1 MEQTIAMQSITR
13 SRFDHSKI
21 CTVYQETAQ
30 FPTRALIHPD
40 ARFLHICSGK
50 GELRLQGQCYELQ
63 PDQLLAILPWQI
75 SEITQVRE
83 TLQYDVIV
91 YHFDTLCAAIH
102 LFLDTK
108 GNPYAMQGQITK
120 KPSVQLGMQG
130 KREIAYLM
138 DMLRQEL
145 GMMDVMQSKEEKPY
159 ASIRTL
165 SLLTQL
171 MVLFLRQDAQ
181 SAPAQAQMDYREVL
195 RYMYLHCNEKI
206 TLQELASQFYCS
218 KSTISAHIT
227 AMTGLSFF
235 DLLNEMRIGKTA
247 NYLLYTD
254 MTLKEMAEVLGYVD
268 ESHISKVFAARL
280 GTKIGE
286 YRKTYQKVENIC
298 RIEETR
304 LAYTIVNYIYRNYSS
319 DLSAKNVAQ
328 AFGVS
333 AVRLNELL
341 IYQIE
346 RNFEEYLNYIRVNR
360 ACELLIETKLT
371 VLEIALEVGYHT
383 SKTLTR
389 SFLKQRQI
397 TPSAFRAL
405 RQTKN

>member
-1 MEQTIAMQSITR
+1 
-13 SRFDHSKI
+13 
-21 CTVYQETAQ
+21 
-30 FPTRALIHPD
+30 
-40 ARFLHICSGK
+40 
-50 GELRLQGQCYELQ
+50 
-63 PDQLLAILPWQI
+63 
-75 SEITQVRE
+75 
-83 TLQYDVIV
+83 
-91 YHFDTLCAAIH
+91 
-102 LFLDTK
+102 
-108 GNPYAMQGQITK
+108 
-120 KPSVQLGMQG
+120 MQG

>member
-1 MEQTIAMQSITR
+1 
-13 SRFDHSKI
+13 
-21 CTVYQETAQ
+21 
-30 FPTRALIHPD
+30 
-40 ARFLHICSGK
+40 
-50 GELRLQGQCYELQ
+50 
-63 PDQLLAILPWQI
+63 
-75 SEITQVRE
+75 
-83 TLQYDVIV
+83 
-91 YHFDTLCAAIH
+91 
-102 LFLDTK
+102 
-108 GNPYAMQGQITK
+108 
-120 KPSVQLGMQG
+120 
-130 KREIAYLM
+130 
-138 DMLRQEL
+138 
-145 GMMDVMQSKEEKPY
+145 
-159 ASIRTL
+159 
-165 SLLTQL
+165 
-171 MVLFLRQDAQ
+171 
-181 SAPAQAQMDYREVL
+181 MDYREVL

-304 LAYTIVNYIYRNYSS
+304 LAFTIVNYIYRNYSS

-328 AFGVS
+328 TFGVS

>member
-1 MEQTIAMQSITR
+1 
-13 SRFDHSKI
+13 
-21 CTVYQETAQ
+21 
-30 FPTRALIHPD
+30 
-40 ARFLHICSGK
+40 
-50 GELRLQGQCYELQ
+50 
-63 PDQLLAILPWQI
+63 
-75 SEITQVRE
+75 
-83 TLQYDVIV
+83 
-91 YHFDTLCAAIH
+91 
-102 LFLDTK
+102 
-108 GNPYAMQGQITK
+108 
-120 KPSVQLGMQG
+120 
-130 KREIAYLM
+130 M

-286 YRKTYQKVENIC
+286 YRKTYQKTC
-298 RIEETR
+298 
-304 LAYTIVNYIYRNYSS
+304 
-319 DLSAKNVAQ
+319 
-328 AFGVS
+328 
-333 AVRLNELL
+333 
-341 IYQIE
+341 
-346 RNFEEYLNYIRVNR
+346 
-360 ACELLIETKLT
+360 
-371 VLEIALEVGYHT
+371 
-383 SKTLTR
+383 
-389 SFLKQRQI
+389 
-397 TPSAFRAL
+397 
-405 RQTKN
+405 